1 MGLDPGS
8 TWRTCSP
15 GADSDAVSRESHIGK
30 YLLNC
35 FGLLA
40 RPNGGPGFP
49 ATVGGPR
56 LATLARPPNYS
67 GPVLGRGSGDGRLS
81 ADDGSADPDAAAALA
96 AFAAGAGSE
105 HAALTALASTRLLVP
120 VLAAPAQDSGGL
132 VSGDGPADHAAS
144 GHAAAGHG
152 AAGTGTEK
160 TSEMSIPA
168 LVGQDGRLA
177 VPAFTCLD
185 ALTRWRPEARPVP
198 MDAGRVWQSAVADAR
213 AVVLDVAGPV
223 PVAIDG
229 ARLAALASGQPVP
242 LPHDD
247 PDVLA
252 EVTQAVAGLPAIG
265 ATRLSAGGADGDL
278 TVELVISPGCAGP
291 AAELARSAATAIMA
305 RLGTRLRRGV
315 QVVIRS
321 PRE

>member
-1 MGLDPGS
+1 
-8 TWRTCSP
+8 
-15 GADSDAVSRESHIGK
+15 
-30 YLLNC
+30 
-35 FGLLA
+35 
-40 RPNGGPGFP
+40 
-49 ATVGGPR
+49 
-56 LATLARPPNYS
+56 
-67 GPVLGRGSGDGRLS
+67 VLRRGSGDGRLS

-132 VSGDGPADHAAS
+132 VSGDGPADHAAV

-152 AAGTGTEK
+152 AAGTGAEK

-185 ALTRWRPEARPVP
+185 ALTRWRPEARPMPV
-198 MDAGRVWQSAVADAR
+198 DAGRVWQSAVADAR

-278 TVELVISPGCAGP
+278 TVELIISPGCAGP
-291 AAELARSAATAIMA
+291 GAELARSAATAIMA

>member
-49 ATVGGPR
+49 ATAGGPR

-67 GPVLGRGSGDGRLS
+67 GPVLGRGSGDGWLS

-96 AFAAGAGSE
+96 AFASGAGSE
-105 HAALTALASTRLLVP
+105 HAALTALVSTRLLVP

-132 VSGDGPADHAAS
+132 VSGDGPADHAAA
-144 GHAAAGHG
+144 GHAAAGRG
-152 AAGTGTEK
+152 AAGTGAEK

-185 ALTRWRPEARPVP
+185 ALTRWRPGARPVP
-198 MDAGRVWQSAVADAR
+198 MDAGRVWQSAVADAM

-252 EVTQAVAGLPAIG
+252 EVTEAVAGLPAIG

-278 TVELVISPGCAGP
+278 TVELVISPGYAGP
-291 AAELARSAATAIMA
+291 AADLARSAATDIMA

-321 PRE
+321 PCE

>member
-1 MGLDPGS
+1 MGLDLGS

-15 GADSDAVSRESHIGK
+15 GQTPMQSQESLISGNTSSTASAYWPGQTAGQAFRRQSADRGWRRSRG
-30 YLLNC
+30 
-35 FGLLA
+35 
-40 RPNGGPGFP
+40 RRT
-49 ATVGGPR
+49 TVGPCW
-56 LATLARPPNYS
+56 
-67 GPVLGRGSGDGRLS
+67 V
-81 ADDGSADPDAAAALA
+81 AAA
-96 AFAAGAGSE
+96 G
-105 HAALTALASTRLLVP
+105 TALASTRLLVP

-132 VSGDGPADHAAS
+132 VSGDGPADHAAA
-144 GHAAAGHG
+144 GRRAASHG
-152 AAGTGTEK
+152 TAGTGAEK

-185 ALTRWRPEARPVP
+185 ALTRWRPGARPVP
-198 MDAGRVWQSAVADAR
+198 VDAGRVWQSAVADAR

-229 ARLAALASGQPVP
+229 ARLAALSSGQPVP

-252 EVTQAVAGLPAIG
+252 EVAQAVAGLPAIG

-278 TVELVISPGCAGP
+278 TVELAISPGYAGP

>member
-1 MGLDPGS
+1 MQS
-8 TWRTCSP
+8 Q
-15 GADSDAVSRESHIGK
+15 RESHIGK

-49 ATVGGPR
+49 ATAGGPR
-56 LATLARPPNYS
+56 LATLAQPPTTV
-67 GPVLGRGSGDGRLS
+67 GPVLGRSSGDGRPS
-81 ADDGSADPDAAAALA
+81 ADDGSADPDVAIALA
-96 AFAAGAGSE
+96 AFASGAGSE

-120 VLAAPAQDSGGL
+120 VLAAPAQDSGL
-132 VSGDGPADHAAS
+132 VSGDGPADHAAA
-144 GHAAAGHG
+144 GRRAAWPG
-152 AAGTGTEK
+152 AAGTGAEK
-160 TSEMSIPA
+160 ISEMSIPA

-185 ALTRWRPEARPVP
+185 ALTRWRPGARPVP
-198 MDAGRVWQSAVADAR
+198 VDAGRVWQSAVADAR

-278 TVELVISPGCAGP
+278 TVELIISPGYAGP

>member
-1 MGLDPGS
+1 MLP
-8 TWRTCSP
+8 W
-15 GADSDAVSRESHIGK
+15 ADSDAVSRESHIGK

-67 GPVLGRGSGDGRLS
+67 GPVLGRGSADGRLSADGRPS

-96 AFAAGAGSE
+96 AFASGAGSE

-132 VSGDGPADHAAS
+132 VSGDGPADHAAA
-144 GHAAAGHG
+144 GRRAASHG
-152 AAGTGTEK
+152 TAGTGAEK

-185 ALTRWRPEARPVP
+185 ALTRWRPGARPVP
-198 MDAGRVWQSAVADAR
+198 VDAGRVWQSAVADAR

-247 PDVLA
+247 PDVQA

-278 TVELVISPGCAGP
+278 TVELAISPGYAGP

>member
-49 ATVGGPR
+49 ATAGGPR

-67 GPVLGRGSGDGRLS
+67 GPVLGRGSGDGWLS

-96 AFAAGAGSE
+96 AFASGAGSE

-152 AAGTGTEK
+152 AAGPGTEK

-185 ALTRWRPEARPVP
+185 ALTRWRPGARPVP
-198 MDAGRVWQSAVADAR
+198 MDAGRVWQSAVADAM

-252 EVTQAVAGLPAIG
+252 EVTEAVAGLPAIG

-278 TVELVISPGCAGP
+278 TVELVISPGYAGP
-291 AAELARSAATAIMA
+291 AADLARSAATDIMA

-321 PRE
+321 PCE

>member
-1 MGLDPGS
+1 M
-8 TWRTCSP
+8 
-15 GADSDAVSRESHIGK
+15 
-30 YLLNC
+30 
-35 FGLLA
+35 
-40 RPNGGPGFP
+40 
-49 ATVGGPR
+49 
-56 LATLARPPNYS
+56 
-67 GPVLGRGSGDGRLS
+67 LGRGSGNGRPS

-132 VSGDGPADHAAS
+132 VSGDGPADHAAAGHAAAGHGAAS
-144 GHAAAGHG
+144 HAAAGHG
-152 AAGTGTEK
+152 AAGTGAEK

>member
-1 MGLDPGS
+1 M
-8 TWRTCSP
+8 
-15 GADSDAVSRESHIGK
+15 
-30 YLLNC
+30 
-35 FGLLA
+35 
-40 RPNGGPGFP
+40 
-49 ATVGGPR
+49 
-56 LATLARPPNYS
+56 
-67 GPVLGRGSGDGRLS
+67 LGRGSGDGRLS

-144 GHAAAGHG
+144 GHAAAGTG
-152 AAGTGTEK
+152 AEK